1 MTQIYPKSWKA
12 LTTARRWRLPLFF
25 FSSFFSLMGPTNSA
39 LWWLLDITSNLLHL
53 PLVMPC
59 EEWLSELHFKKFLQC
74 CSSSSPGFSHK
85 PFCSYCCFL
94 TYKKISWQPSFLFPP
109 PPPPPLP
116 VYFFFSHSFQESSIF
131 SVDLKLWW
139 HALVL
144 LLFAHEWAVW
154 WVIHLCRP
162 PITQGDQKAGCK
174 NQHSH
179 QGSLAGTW
187 VELWFI
193 CYSQLVLLDTAVFME
208 GYRCSTNHWFLSPFF
223 SFQSASQSSRVLSI
237 KTQC

>member
-25 FSSFFSLMGPTNSA
+25 FFPFFSLMGPTNSA

-94 TYKKISWQPSFLFPP
+94 TYTKISWQPSFLFPP
-109 PPPPPLP
+109 SPLPLLP
-116 VYFFFSHSFQESSIF
+116 VYFFFLPLF
-131 SVDLKLWW
+131 SGELYIQRRFK
-139 HALVL
+139 ALVTCFGFTTVCSWMSCVMSNSTL
-144 LLFAHEWAVW
+144 QA
-154 WVIHLCRP
+154 
-162 PITQGDQKAGCK
+162 
-174 NQHSH
+174 SYH
-179 QGSLAGTW
+179 QGGPKGW
-187 VELWFI
+187 V
-193 CYSQLVLLDTAVFME
+193 
-208 GYRCSTNHWFLSPFF
+208 
-223 SFQSASQSSRVLSI
+223 
-237 KTQC
+237 